1 LPNGGDDLIDEKTNK
16 EGIINVIDEF
26 DYSTQND
33 EYNEKFRSWRNRRD
47 NIYAFKFEKNERES
61 IYVDGRGFI
70 DHSLEYT
77 EKKVLAN
84 IFFTLGIAALMWVVF
99 DDLVSKLIVSLVGF
113 AGLNIHMNFS
123 TSIIYGGS
131 REVVLMLV
139 ILGILKPVIPM
150 LYLHFKFKVPLKA
163 EVMGKM
169 NNTSAL
175 VGAISLAFLVCVATS
190 VPLAYSTESK
200 EMVAFFASSG
210 ADVAVWN
217 QFEFIL
223 YTVFDVIVNPII
235 AQLLFCG
242 AAFAVLRQFGD
253 PFAMIITSVTAAL
266 LTQDFRF
273 MPTVFLVTLVGCY
286 GMLSSGSIFTAV
298 SVNIVYKMYS
308 MTLTLIET
316 DSSDNM
322 PLIRNLFMAA
332 VVVLGSVGL
341 AFYRMSLKKHRV
353 KLAVYVSDMTFGRRI
368 IQAAKTFPYSAVA
381 ILCVIYAA
389 IKAVF

>member
-1 LPNGGDDLIDEKTNK
+1 MIDEKTNK
-16 EGIINVIDEF
+16 KGIINVIDEF

-33 EYNEKFRSWRNRRD
+33 EYNEKFRSWRKRRD
-47 NIYAFKFEKNERES
+47 NTYAFKFEKNERES

-70 DHSLEYT
+70 DNSLEYT

-84 IFFTLGIAALMWVVF
+84 IFFTLGIASLMWIVF
-99 DDLVSKLIVSLVGF
+99 DDLVSKIIVSLLGF
-113 AGLNIHMNFS
+113 AGLNIHTNFS
-123 TSIIYGGS
+123 TAIIYGGCH
-131 REVVLMLV
+131 EVALTLV

-150 LYLHFKFKVPLKA
+150 LYLHFKFKVPFKA

-190 VPLAYSTESK
+190 VPSAYSTESK

-210 ADVAVWN
+210 ADVALWN
-217 QFEFIL
+217 QFEFIS
-223 YTVFDVIVNPII
+223 YTVFDVIISPII
-235 AQLLFCG
+235 VQLLFCG
-242 AAFAVLRQFGD
+242 ASFTVLRQFGD
-253 PFAMIITSVTAAL
+253 PFAMLMTSFTAAL
-266 LTQDFRF
+266 LTQDFHL
-273 MPTVFLVTLVGCY
+273 MPTVFLITLVGCY
-286 GMLSSGSIFTAV
+286 GMLASGSIFTAV
-298 SVNIVYKMYS
+298 SVNIMYRMYD

-353 KLAVYVSDMTFGRRI
+353 KLALYVSDITFGGRI
-368 IQAAKTFPYSAVA
+368 VQAAKTFPYSAVA

-389 IKAVF
+389 IKAVL

>member
-1 LPNGGDDLIDEKTNK
+1 MIDEKTNK
-16 EGIINVIDEF
+16 KGIINVIDEF

-33 EYNEKFRSWRNRRD
+33 EYNEKFRSWRKRRD
-47 NIYAFKFEKNERES
+47 NTYAFKFEKNERES

-70 DHSLEYT
+70 DNSLEYT

-84 IFFTLGIAALMWVVF
+84 IFFTLGIASLMWIVF
-99 DDLVSKLIVSLVGF
+99 DDLVSKIIVSLLGF
-113 AGLNIHMNFS
+113 AGLNIHTNFS
-123 TSIIYGGS
+123 TAIIYGGCH
-131 REVVLMLV
+131 EVALTLV

-150 LYLHFKFKVPLKA
+150 LYLHFKFKVPFKA

-190 VPLAYSTESK
+190 VPSAYSTESK

-210 ADVAVWN
+210 ADVALWN
-217 QFEFIL
+217 QFEFIS
-223 YTVFDVIVNPII
+223 YTVFDVIISPII
-235 AQLLFCG
+235 VQLLFCG
-242 AAFAVLRQFGD
+242 ASFTVLRQFGD
-253 PFAMIITSVTAAL
+253 PFAMLMTSFTAAL
-266 LTQDFRF
+266 LTQDFHL
-273 MPTVFLVTLVGCY
+273 MPTVFLITLVGCY
-286 GMLSSGSIFTAV
+286 GMLASGSIFTAV
-298 SVNIVYKMYS
+298 SVNIMYRMYD

-341 AFYRMSLKKHRV
+341 AFYRMSLKKHRI
-353 KLAVYVSDMTFGRRI
+353 KLALYVSDITFGGRI
-368 IQAAKTFPYSAVA
+368 VQAAKTFPYSAVS

-389 IKAVF
+389 IKAVL

>member
-1 LPNGGDDLIDEKTNK
+1 MIDEKTNK
-16 EGIINVIDEF
+16 KGIINVIDEF

-33 EYNEKFRSWRNRRD
+33 EYNEKFRSWRKRRD
-47 NIYAFKFEKNERES
+47 NTYAFKFEKNERES

-70 DHSLEYT
+70 DNSLEYT

-84 IFFTLGIAALMWVVF
+84 IFFTLGIASLMWIVF
-99 DDLVSKLIVSLVGF
+99 DDLVSKIIVSLLGF
-113 AGLNIHMNFS
+113 AGLNVHTNFS
-123 TSIIYGGS
+123 TAIIYGGCH
-131 REVVLMLV
+131 EVALTLV

-150 LYLHFKFKVPLKA
+150 LYLHFKFKVPFRA

-190 VPLAYSTESK
+190 VPSAYSTESK

-210 ADVAVWN
+210 ADVALWN
-217 QFEFIL
+217 QFEFIS
-223 YTVFDVIVNPII
+223 YTVFDVIISPII
-235 AQLLFCG
+235 VQLLFCG
-242 AAFAVLRQFGD
+242 ASFTVLRQFGD
-253 PFAMIITSVTAAL
+253 PFAMLMTSFTAAL
-266 LTQDFRF
+266 LTQDFHL
-273 MPTVFLVTLVGCY
+273 MPTVFLITLVGCY
-286 GMLSSGSIFTAV
+286 GMLASGSIFTAV
-298 SVNIVYKMYS
+298 SVNIMYRMYD

-353 KLAVYVSDMTFGRRI
+353 KLALYVSDMTFGGRI
-368 IQAAKTFPYSAVA
+368 VQAAKTFPYSAVA

-389 IKAVF
+389 IKAVL